1 MNKYNTIWD
10 EIKHELEQ
18 DLDEFVFTEI
28 FEPVNT
34 VFKVVNNYIYIVALN
49 DFVKKRIEMLYLQR
63 LDRYLENKF
72 DEVHKFRIMTED
84 QADKELSDTKDFS
97 IVDAEPNLQD
107 KYLQGNLNASY
118 NFDSFVVGNS
128 ISLVYTSAI
137 KVADQPGVVAN
148 PF

>member
-1 MNKYNTIWD
+1 VKLVEKYNKIWD
-10 EIKHELEQ
+10 EIKNDLEN
-18 DLDEFVFTEI
+18 DLDNLVFTDI
-28 FEPVNT
+28 FAPVNT
-34 VFKVVNNYIYIVALN
+34 VFKVVNNYIYIVAPN

-128 ISLVYTSAI
+128 NRLAYTSGI
-137 KVADQPGVVAN
+137 NVA
-148 PF
+148 